1 MADEDGFSGLEA
13 AIVLIAFVVV
23 AAVFSFVILGSGF
36 SSADKAKEITMDA
49 GRSPTAVMVMGTVV
63 GQANDLGVCLR
74 RVVFSCGL
82 NGEGISASGIRYTLM
97 TNEKIYEVPA
107 SDVTLSW
114 VSERETNAFLSEG
127 EIVRVE
133 LELIPAAIVSGTEF
147 MLTIAPP
154 RGVPVNIRCR
164 VPETLVANKYYE
176 VGFGG

>member
-1 MADEDGFSGLEA
+1 MEDEDGFSGLEA
-13 AIVLIAFVVV
+13 AIVLIAFIVV

-36 SSADKAKEITMDA
+36 SSADKVKEVTMDA
-49 GRSPTAVMVMGTVV
+49 GRSPTAVMVIGSVV

-82 NGEGISASGIRYTLM
+82 KGERISASGIRYTLM
-97 TNEKIYEVPA
+97 TNEMIYEVPA

-114 VSERETNAFLSEG
+114 VSEREADAFLSEG

-133 LELIPAAIVSGTEF
+133 LALIPAAIVSGTEF
-147 MLTIAPP
+147 TLTLDPP
-154 RGVPVNIRCR
+154 RGIPLNIRCGA
-164 VPETLVANKYYE
+164 PESLIANKYYE